1 MKGVALV
8 NVLCLVLSCLLLTVE
23 VKGQFNDD
31 CANNKIQNP
40 SFSQTSA
47 NPAAC
52 PGLNCCV
59 GPACSTGIERNTTI
73 NSWRVVQG
81 AVSIFVNSTGGNT
94 TISSPFSISLAYP
107 GLAPGQ
113 ISQQFVTRGDET
125 TCTLSWYD
133 TSRLR
138 SAGVCDTRDY
148 QIQIF
153 QVNGNEQTL
162 ISSPGQYVAEVGPT
176 ITRRYVSFGTPAN
189 RTFIVY
195 YQTPN
200 ANIRPCGPFIDDVC
214 ISCGPNPTPSFSPSR
229 TTPSSLAPTI
239 SASRSFSS
247 TSTTSLSSTS
257 TASRSSTSTASRSST
272 STASRSSTSTASLSS
287 TSTASLSA
295 TSSPS
300 FSSTSTASLS
310 STSTASLSSTS
321 TASLSST
328 STASLSSTSTAS
340 LSSTSTASLSS
351 TSTASLSST
360 STASLSSTSTASLSS
375 TSTASLSSTSTASL
389 SATSTASLSSTTTA
403 SLSATS
409 TASLTNTATAT
420 STSTAT
426 ASRSLTS
433 TASATASISRST
445 TASLS
450 TSGTRTT
457 TASRTSTASRT
468 NTASLSRSPS
478 TSTTASLSPSLS
490 ESRSSTSTASQT
502 SSVSLTRSL
511 SPSASMSPAPFCV
524 NFNNETVVRADAYL
538 RQSRCNVNPQ
548 DNRNF
553 TRAPFTNQSTSAPAL
568 RQCAE
573 GSRSC
578 FGRVSYILSCKGSNC
593 NGQRDFTAATVDV
606 QCSGPAIVTCNT
618 GVIGSG
624 SRTPSKSP
632 APSVFRSRTRTA
644 TQTPTP
650 SFSSSS
656 SPTVV
661 P

>member
-272 STASRSSTSTASLSS
+272 STASRSSTSTASR
-287 TSTASLSA
+287 
-295 TSSPS
+295 
-300 FSSTSTASLS
+300 
-310 STSTASLSSTS
+310 
-321 TASLSST
+321 
-328 STASLSSTSTAS
+328 
-340 LSSTSTASLSS
+340 
-351 TSTASLSST
+351 
-360 STASLSSTSTASLSS
+360 
-375 TSTASLSSTSTASL
+375 SSTSTASL

>member
-272 STASRSSTSTASLSS
+272 STASRSSTSTASRSS

-295 TSSPS
+295 
-300 FSSTSTASLS
+300 TSTASLS

-321 TASLSST
+321 TASR
-328 STASLSSTSTAS
+328 
-340 LSSTSTASLSS
+340 
-351 TSTASLSST
+351 
-360 STASLSSTSTASLSS
+360 
-375 TSTASLSSTSTASL
+375 SSTSTASL